1 MKKIKPTFLLVI
13 LFVSFLISCKNS
25 SDIAILYTND
35 IHCTIDTDFGFP
47 ELSAYKNNL
56 KRKMTNV
63 LTVDAGDAIQ
73 GNAIGLASKGEA
85 IINIMNVVGYDF
97 ATFGNHEFDYGLQ
110 NLRQLLD
117 IANAQYLCCNID
129 YAGEDAT
136 FINHFSPYII
146 KQYGKINLAFIGALT
161 PDTQKISIVDSN
173 NAERNLYNFYE
184 KDSGKALYQKI
195 QDTVNECR
203 SLGADYIIL
212 LAHLGTTDSVYSSYA
227 VAANTE
233 SIDIIIDGHS
243 HSVIEDEVVK
253 NSLGKDV
260 HITSTGSHF
269 KNFGKLLISPQGKFS
284 FSLISAG
291 AYKKQDSSVAQC
303 IKNEKSKTEDLLNAI
318 VAKSNKTLDYTNS
331 KNERIILKEE
341 TALGD
346 FCADAF
352 RLTSNADIALINAG
366 GIRSGIV
373 EGNITNK
380 DLYSVFPFG
389 NLLCTAHIRGDKI
402 LEALEYAYSFLP
414 NASKTFLLIPRLR
427 MESIIPGI
435 LIGEPLLTET
445 SNGFSLSPNFF
456 PVISSIFLMYSL
468 IWP

>member
-1 MKKIKPTFLLVI
+1 
-13 LFVSFLISCKNS
+13 
-25 SDIAILYTND
+25 
-35 IHCTIDTDFGFP
+35 
-47 ELSAYKNNL
+47 
-56 KRKMTNV
+56 MTNV

-414 NASKTFLLIPRLR
+414 NASKTFLQVSGISFDVDLSCSPRVQNVKVLQDKKYIDI
-427 MESIIPGI
+427 ESKKFY
-435 LIGEPLLTET
+435 TVT
-445 SNGFSLSPNFF
+445 SNNFLLQTMGDGFTMFKDIEVFATGRTDSDALKTYLVDYLHGNLDLYTDVDSRIN
-456 PVISSIFLMYSL
+456 ILENIE
-468 IWP
+468 

>member
-1 MKKIKPTFLLVI
+1 MCRT
-13 LFVSFLISCKNS
+13 
-25 SDIAILYTND
+25 
-35 IHCTIDTDFGFP
+35 
-47 ELSAYKNNL
+47 
-56 KRKMTNV
+56 
-63 LTVDAGDAIQ
+63 
-73 GNAIGLASKGEA
+73 
-85 IINIMNVVGYDF
+85 
-97 ATFGNHEFDYGLQ
+97 
-110 NLRQLLD
+110 
-117 IANAQYLCCNID
+117 
-129 YAGEDAT
+129 
-136 FINHFSPYII
+136 
-146 KQYGKINLAFIGALT
+146 
-161 PDTQKISIVDSN
+161 
-173 NAERNLYNFYE
+173 LYNFYE

-414 NASKTFLLIPRLR
+414 NASKTFLQVSGISFDVDLSCSPRVQNVKVLQDKKYIDI
-427 MESIIPGI
+427 ESKKFY
-435 LIGEPLLTET
+435 TVT
-445 SNGFSLSPNFF
+445 SNNFLLQTMGDGFTMFKDIEVFATGRTDSDALKTYLVDYLHGNLDLYTDVDSRIN
-456 PVISSIFLMYSL
+456 ILENIE
-468 IWP
+468 